1 MAASC
6 TMIERRRASRVRA
19 GMPLTIVRDE
29 GDDGEPL
36 QGTGFA
42 IEVSRCGA
50 RLHAPFLTPVGSR
63 IRVLNEH
70 SGESREFRVIR
81 VSERKRDGMFELGVE
96 ILYPTRNFWNIRFP
110 DESIG
115 YADSSVA
122 QDFPAVHR

>member
-1 MAASC
+1 M
-6 TMIERRRASRVRA
+6 
-19 GMPLTIVRDE
+19 
-29 GDDGEPL
+29 
-36 QGTGFA
+36 
-42 IEVSRCGA
+42 
-50 RLHAPFLTPVGSR
+50 
-63 IRVLNEH
+63 LNEH